1 MLLKQPSGEMNMK
14 RVSVQ
19 LPKPF
24 SAQGRTTA
32 LACLDTVY
40 NVDPDKCGPV
50 SKVGTAEA
58 TTPALPTSL
67 KGNAWLVGHNA
78 RLPTLEVRLN
88 GSGVELRQSAMIK
101 YGTGYASTF
110 GQVPDVPVSS
120 FEIDVPQGAHA
131 LLGIAG
137 SICNKKYSMPVNYT
151 GQDGRVRVQIV
162 RLKVEDCPVIVKSA
176 RSLKGRRARLIV
188 KAPSAGRLTVT
199 GGGIAGAKHTFKKAG
214 IVGITVKLS
223 KTGARRLAKSRK
235 HVLKLNAVARFVPKK
250 LRLSTGKFTTA
261 SRASRPVTIR

>member
-1 MLLKQPSGEMNMK
+1 MNMK

-40 NVDPDKCGPV
+40 NVDPTSCGAV
-50 SKVGTAEA
+50 SKVGTAKA
-58 TTPALPTSL
+58 TTPALPTPL
-67 KGNAWLVGHNA
+67 TGNAWLVGHNA

-88 GSGVELRQSAMIK
+88 GSGVELRQTATIK

-120 FEIDVPQGAHA
+120 FKINVPQGAHA

-151 GQDGRVRVQIV
+151 ARTAARVQTV
-162 RLKVEDCPVIVKSA
+162 RLKVEDCPVIVTAGAPSRTRA
-176 RSLKGRRARLIV
+176 RSSRSRCRR
-188 KAPSAGRLTVT
+188 PG
-199 GGGIAGAKHTFKKAG
+199 
-214 IVGITVKLS
+214 
-223 KTGARRLAKSRK
+223 
-235 HVLKLNAVARFVPKK
+235 N
-250 LRLSTGKFTTA
+250 
-261 SRASRPVTIR
+261 